1 VAPPTRTLVRMLV
14 GPLRMTGVRL
24 APKPE
29 PESVSNRAVVPSIH
43 AAPKMPGAL
52 LLDAGASATSIPPAA
67 PRGDAIPTVAPA
79 EDTNCTVSA
88 PPFSKASSHSLVAGS
103 TTRSSLARSSSAV
116 LRIVPLTTAAS
127 AFVLRVNPIAE
138 GWLVAISTC
147 VLVIAIA
154 ISEKNVKS
162 VEVRSKVAVPE

>member
-1 VAPPTRTLVRMLV
+1 VPPTTRTPVRMLV
-14 GPLRMTGVRL
+14 GQLRMTGVRL

-52 LLDAGASATSIPPAA
+52 LFAEGATATSLPPAA
-67 PRGDAIPTVAPA
+67 PSGDAIPTVAPA

-103 TTRSSLARSSSAV
+103 PELDQMVRAKFVEIWEATRREA
-116 LRIVPLTTAAS
+116 I
-127 AFVLRVNPIAE
+127 NE
-138 GWLVAISTC
+138 G
-147 VLVIAIA
+147 
-154 ISEKNVKS
+154 
-162 VEVRSKVAVPE
+162 